1 MWSKPAN
8 LSNHGFVNKHK
19 HVTEQLHTM
28 YTGDEQWI
36 NMMHIFPFS
45 SGNLTSSGHL

>member
-1 MWSKPAN
+1 
-8 LSNHGFVNKHK
+8 
-19 HVTEQLHTM
+19 M

-45 SGNLTSSGHL
+45 SGNLTS